1 MTIAE
6 LNRRFN
12 TADISKF
19 AGEAVQKYEA
29 EIVEANQDQ
38 LQDGE
43 LSNTQPIRPKYKS
56 DWYARMKQTMN
67 ANPDYGTPDLKKE
80 GGFYAGFKVFLQ
92 GRFQYRIS
100 STDSK
105 TSLLSDKYKPEIFG
119 LNQRNTRDVGERYV
133 QPDFIARLKT
143 FLFRW
148 VGAFPVRLK
157 LN

>member
-12 TADISKF
+12 TADLSKF
-19 AGEAVQKYEA
+19 AGEAVVKYEA
-29 EIVEANQDQ
+29 EIVEANKDQ

-67 ANPDYGTPDLKKE
+67 GKPDYGTPDLKKE

-92 GRFQYRIS
+92 GRYQYRIS
-100 STDSK
+100 STDWK
-105 TSLLSDKYKPEIFG
+105 TRILSSNSPEGYSPEIFG
-119 LNQRNTRDVGERYV
+119 LNQRNTREVGERYV
-133 QPDFIARLKT
+133 QPDFVQRLKT
-143 FLFRW
+143 FLFR
-148 VGAFPVRLK
+148 
-157 LN
+157 

>member
-29 EIVEANQDQ
+29 EIVEANKEQ

-56 DWYARMKQTMN
+56 DWYAKMKQTMN
-67 ANPDYGTPDLKKE
+67 GKPDYGTPDLKNE

-92 GRFQYRIS
+92 GRYQYRIS

-119 LNQRNTRDVGERYV
+119 LNQRNTREVGERYV
-133 QPDFIARLKT
+133 QPDFVQRLKN
-143 FLFRW
+143 FLFR
-148 VGAFPVRLK
+148 
-157 LN
+157 

>member
-12 TADISKF
+12 NADLSKF

-29 EIVEANQDQ
+29 EIVEANQSQ
-38 LQDGE
+38 LEDGE
-43 LSNTQPIRPKYKS
+43 LSTTQPIRPKYKS
-56 DWYARMKQTMN
+56 DWYAKMKQSMN
-67 ANPDYGTPDLKKE
+67 GLPDYGTPDLKKE

-92 GRFQYRIS
+92 GRYQYRIS

-119 LNQRNTRDVGERYV
+119 LNQRNTREVGERYV
-133 QPDFIARLKT
+133 QPDFLTRLKAY
-143 FLFRW
+143 LF
-148 VGAFPVRLK
+148 K
-157 LN
+157 